1 MSEVILPRPCNG
13 PVYDDWKIG
22 EWMLKV
28 CEECGEA
35 VTALKLTQ
43 KAAIEYG
50 NFVRGLKL
58 DEMNEAKKAKAEAYY
73 DDLLDAKRN
82 LCLELTDI
90 ITAATSM
97 LDVIGVDAAD
107 RQMYQRIINDRNG
120 RRDGGRRF
128 REEDVK

>member
-1 MSEVILPRPCNG
+1 MEKVILPRPCNG
-13 PVYDDWKIG
+13 PVYDDRKIG

-28 CEECGEA
+28 CEETGEA

-43 KAAIEYG
+43 KAAMEYG
-50 NFVRGLKL
+50 HFVRGLKI

-73 DDLLDAKRN
+73 DDLLAEKRN
-82 LCLELTDI
+82 LCLELTDV

-97 LDVIGVDAAD
+97 LDAIGVDEAG

-128 REEDVK
+128 RKGE

>member
-1 MSEVILPRPCNG
+1 MRRSRDGAE
-13 PVYDDWKIG
+13 
-22 EWMLKV
+22 
-28 CEECGEA
+28 
-35 VTALKLTQ
+35 

-58 DEMNEAKKAKAEAYY
+58 DEMNEAKMAKAEAYY
-73 DDLLDAKRN
+73 DDLLEEKRN

-97 LDVIGVDAAD
+97 LENIGVDETG
-107 RQMYQRIINDRNG
+107 RQMYQRIINARNA

-128 REEDVK
+128 RKGE